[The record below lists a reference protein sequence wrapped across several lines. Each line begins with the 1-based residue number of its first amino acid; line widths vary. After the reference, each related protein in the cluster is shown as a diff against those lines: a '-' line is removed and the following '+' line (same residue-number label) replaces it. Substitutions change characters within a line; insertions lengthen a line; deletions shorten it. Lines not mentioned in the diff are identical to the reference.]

1 MKYSV
6 MRGFKP
12 IFSVALIST
21 LIFVL
26 ACGGTET
33 ITKVERVEVP
43 GETVIVEK
51 EVVKTVEVPGQT
63 VTKEVVKT
71 VEVPGETKVI
81 EKVRTVV
88 ETVDVVK
95 TVEVPGE
102 TVVVEVEKQ
111 VIVEVS
117 KEVPFETIVL
127 KEIPSAPGITSD
139 PKPGNESWPRYVPD
153 FMPASFNE
161 APMLAKKVALGEL
174 PPLMER
180 LPKKPLVIAPAESI
194 GKYGGTWYRAFNGP
208 ADGQNMERPLKD
220 HMIYFDT
227 GMKKPQPNIAE
238 SWTVNDDATE
248 FTFTLREGLKWSDG
262 VPFTTDDVMFWVDH
276 MLNND
281 EINPTKPAWSIHGGE
296 GLTFKAIDSL
306 TWQVNAAKPYGL
318 FVPLMASVI
327 VAGQHTRGDGGDGG
341 FAPKHYLQQFH
352 PAFVGEDEAT
362 ALAKAAGYDNW
373 VQHFLFKN
381 HANAN
386 PDVPSMMAWMVT
398 QPITG
403 TEWVFERN
411 PYYYAV
417 DTAGNQLPYMDKV
430 VLTLAED
437 LEVLNL
443 RAIAG
448 DYTVMGRHIDISK
461 LPIFLENAPAQNYR
475 VQFWR
480 QPESGIANLY
490 FNESWVPAGGGAVA
504 EEVLS
509 FAQQVEFRRAL
520 SLGIERAQ
528 INEVFFLSI
537 GETTG
542 LCRGFDDPNNPG
554 KYYGEDDVVLNAAKG
569 NEILD
574 SLGLDKKDGDGFR
587 LMPSGERLSL
597 PITAIVAAFEDYPG
611 ISEMVAEHW
620 KDNLGVH
627 ATVQS
632 LERSLAGE
640 RDVANQVLIDIW
652 ESSGRDAVLITP
664 QHLLAVAG
672 GGNPDRLGMEWFD
685 SGGTAGREPVSSY
698 IREQQTLYTEGISTS
713 DADRYLEI
721 AQRVVEINC
730 EMVNPITTVMNK
742 PTYTA
747 IIKRNVHNIPNPL
760 PFSYHAQTSGNGF
773 PETWWLDD

>member
-12 IFSVALIST
+12 IFSIALIST
-21 LIFVL
+21 LLVML
-26 ACGGTET
+26 ACGSTET
-33 ITKVERVEVP
+33 IVKEVEVP

-63 VTKEVVKT
+63 VTVEKEVVKT

-95 TVEVPGE
+95 EVVKE
-102 TVVVEVEKQ
+102 
-111 VIVEVS
+111 VEVS
-117 KEVPFETIVL
+117 KEVPFETIIL

-161 APMLAKKVALGEL
+161 APMLAKKVALGEI

-180 LPKKPLVIAPAESI
+180 LPKKPLVIEPAESI
-194 GKYGGTWYRAFNGP
+194 GKYGGTWYRAFTGP

-220 HMIYFDT
+220 HMLYFDT
-227 GMKKPQPNIAE
+227 GMKVPQPNIAE

-276 MLNND
+276 MLNNE

-296 GLTFKAIDSL
+296 TLQFEAVDLL
-306 TWQVNAAKPYGL
+306 TWKVTAAKPYGL

-352 PAFVGEDEAT
+352 PAFVGEDEAD
-362 ALAKAAGYDNW
+362 ALAKAAGYENW

-386 PDVPSMMAWMVT
+386 PDAPSMMAWMVT

-448 DYTVMGRHIDISK
+448 DYTVM
-461 LPIFLENAPAQNYR
+461 
-475 VQFWR
+475 
-480 QPESGIANLY
+480 
-490 FNESWVPAGGGAVA
+490 
-504 EEVLS
+504 
-509 FAQQVEFRRAL
+509 
-520 SLGIERAQ
+520 
-528 INEVFFLSI
+528 
-537 GETTG
+537 
-542 LCRGFDDPNNPG
+542 
-554 KYYGEDDVVLNAAKG
+554 
-569 NEILD
+569 
-574 SLGLDKKDGDGFR
+574 
-587 LMPSGERLSL
+587 
-597 PITAIVAAFEDYPG
+597 
-611 ISEMVAEHW
+611 
-620 KDNLGVH
+620 
-627 ATVQS
+627 
-632 LERSLAGE
+632 
-640 RDVANQVLIDIW
+640 
-652 ESSGRDAVLITP
+652 
-664 QHLLAVAG
+664 
-672 GGNPDRLGMEWFD
+672 
-685 SGGTAGREPVSSY
+685 
-698 IREQQTLYTEGISTS
+698 
-713 DADRYLEI
+713 
-721 AQRVVEINC
+721 
-730 EMVNPITTVMNK
+730 
-742 PTYTA
+742 
-747 IIKRNVHNIPNPL
+747 
-760 PFSYHAQTSGNGF
+760 
-773 PETWWLDD
+773 

>member
-1 MKYSV
+1 
-6 MRGFKP
+6 
-12 IFSVALIST
+12 
-21 LIFVL
+21 
-26 ACGGTET
+26 
-33 ITKVERVEVP
+33 
-43 GETVIVEK
+43 
-51 EVVKTVEVPGQT
+51 
-63 VTKEVVKT
+63 
-71 VEVPGETKVI
+71 
-81 EKVRTVV
+81 
-88 ETVDVVK
+88 
-95 TVEVPGE
+95 
-102 TVVVEVEKQ
+102 
-111 VIVEVS
+111 
-117 KEVPFETIVL
+117 
-127 KEIPSAPGITSD
+127 
-139 PKPGNESWPRYVPD
+139 
-153 FMPASFNE
+153 
-161 APMLAKKVALGEL
+161 
-174 PPLMER
+174 
-180 LPKKPLVIAPAESI
+180 
-194 GKYGGTWYRAFNGP
+194 
-208 ADGQNMERPLKD
+208 
-220 HMIYFDT
+220 
-227 GMKKPQPNIAE
+227 
-238 SWTVNDDATE
+238 
-248 FTFTLREGLKWSDG
+248 
-262 VPFTTDDVMFWVDH
+262 
-276 MLNND
+276 
-281 EINPTKPAWSIHGGE
+281 
-296 GLTFKAIDSL
+296 
-306 TWQVNAAKPYGL
+306 
-318 FVPLMASVI
+318 
-327 VAGQHTRGDGGDGG
+327 
-341 FAPKHYLQQFH
+341 
-352 PAFVGEDEAT
+352 
-362 ALAKAAGYDNW
+362 
-373 VQHFLFKN
+373 
-381 HANAN
+381 
-386 PDVPSMMAWMVT
+386 
-398 QPITG
+398 
-403 TEWVFERN
+403 
-411 PYYYAV
+411 
-417 DTAGNQLPYMDKV
+417 
-430 VLTLAED
+430 
-437 LEVLNL
+437 
-443 RAIAG
+443 
-448 DYTVMGRHIDISK
+448 MGRHIDISK
-461 LPIFLENAPAQNYR
+461 LPIFLDNAADQNYR

-490 FNESWVPAGGGAVA
+490 FNESWIPEGGGAVA

-520 SLGIERAQ
+520 SLGIERDQ

-574 SLGLDKKDGDGFR
+574 GLGLDKKDGDGFR

-698 IREQQTLYTEGISTS
+698 IREQQNLYTEGISTS
-713 DADRYLEI
+713 DSARYLEI

-742 PTYTA
+742 PTYTS